1 MGEKRNINESKDTGA
16 ERRNFA
22 RERTHIEVEVWKDF
36 RRTKGVVEYLS
47 FGGAFVSLHS
57 PFLTDSL
64 VNIRFDIPGQ
74 YLAFEGQAKVVWV
87 QKDRAMGI
95 QFVDLATTER
105 SKLEQILFH

>member
-1 MGEKRNINESKDTGA
+1 MGEKRSLVDCRDTGA
-16 ERRNFA
+16 ERRNHA

-36 RRTKGVVEYLS
+36 RRAKGIMEYLS
-47 FGGAFVSLHS
+47 FGGAFVSIHN

-64 VNIRFDIPGQ
+64 VRIRFDIPGQ

-95 QFVDLATTER
+95 EFVDLDSSER
-105 SKLEQILFH
+105 TKLETILVH